1 MQPVKLNFK
10 IYQGSTFKQILRWES
25 STKAYATIS
34 GITKAAPVVIT
45 STAHGIPIGWR
56 VKITNVVGMKEI
68 NSDSQYHTVTQ
79 VTSDT
84 VTINNLNT
92 LSYTAYTSGGVLE
105 YNTPVSLAGYTAKMQ
120 IREDV
125 DSATVIHELTT
136 QNGGIV
142 FDNTAKTISIVI
154 PDTITTDF
162 DFTQAVYSL
171 EMSSEATG
179 TFEFANG
186 SVSIFKEVTR

>member
-10 IYQGSTFKQILRWES
+10 IYQGSTFKQTLRWES

-45 STAHGIPIGWR
+45 STGHDIPVGWR

-186 SVSIFKEVTR
+186 SVSLFKEVTR